1 MERLVSRYYYLFF
14 FILCSFL
21 SLVPLVRSGDAEAL
35 LTLKSSI
42 DPSNSLPWQGTDVCA
57 WRGIKECMNGRVTKL
72 VLEYL
77 NLTGTL
83 DEESLDQLDQLRVLS
98 LKGNSLSGQI
108 PDLSGLVNLKSLYLN
123 DNNFT
128 GEFPESVSGLHRL
141 KIIVLS
147 GNQISSHIPPSLLE
161 LKRLY
166 TLYLQDNNLKGT
178 IPPLNPTSLRFFN
191 VSNNQ
196 LYGQIPVTP
205 ALVRFNMSSYSGNI
219 DLCGE
224 QIENPCQTI
233 NSGPAM
239 SPVYPNVP
247 SSKSSSNRRTR
258 LIKIVV
264 GSVGGFLLLLLI
276 VFLVC
281 FVGKRKRETDR
292 SKEVKSKGVVSVDG
306 VGGGEAL
313 GGGSGGDGGGSD
325 GMGGNNSGKQG
336 GFWESEGLGSLVFLG
351 AGDQQMSYSLED
363 LLKASAETL
372 GRGTMGSTYKAVM
385 ESGFIV
391 TVKRLKDARY
401 PRLEEF
407 KRHMDLIGRL
417 RHPNLVPLRAYF
429 QAKEERLIVYD
440 YFSNGSLFSLI
451 HGTRTSGGGKP
462 LHWTSCLKIAEDLAT
477 GLLYIH
483 QNPGLTHGN
492 LKSSNVLLGPDFESC
507 LTDYGLT
514 LFRDPDSVEEPSAAT
529 FFYRAPECRDI
540 RKSSTQS
547 ADVYSFGVLLLELLT
562 GKTPFQDLVQEHG
575 SDIPRWVRS
584 VREEETESGD
594 EPTSGNEASEA
605 KLQALLN
612 IAVACVALAP
622 QNRPAMR
629 EVLKMIRDVRAEA
642 QVSSNSSDHSPG
654 RWSDTVQSLPRD
666 EHLSI

>member
-1 MERLVSRYYYLFF
+1 
-14 FILCSFL
+14 
-21 SLVPLVRSGDAEAL
+21 
-35 LTLKSSI
+35 
-42 DPSNSLPWQGTDVCA
+42 
-57 WRGIKECMNGRVTKL
+57 MNGRVTKL

-83 DEESLDQLDQLRVLS
+83 DEESLNQLDQVRVLS

-108 PDLSGLVNLKSLYLN
+108 PDLSGLVNLKSLFLN

-147 GNQISSHIPPSLLE
+147 GNHISGHIPPSLLK

-178 IPPLNPTSLRFFN
+178 IPPLNQTSLRFFN

-196 LYGQIPVTP
+196 LYGQIPVTQ

-233 NSGPAM
+233 NFGPAM
-239 SPVYPNVP
+239 SPAYPKVP
-247 SSKSSSNRRTR
+247 SSKSSSEKRTR

-264 GSVGGFLLLLLI
+264 GSVGGCLLLLLC

-281 FVGKRKRETDR
+281 FVSKRKRERDR
-292 SKEVKSKGVVSVDG
+292 SKQVESKGVVSVEG
-306 VGGGEAL
+306 VEGGEAL
-313 GGGSGGDGGGSD
+313 GGGGEGGSD
-325 GMGGNNSGKQG
+325 GMGGNNGGKQG

-391 TVKRLKDARY
+391 TVKRLKNARY

-407 KRHMDLIGRL
+407 NRHMDLVGRL

-429 QAKEERLIVYD
+429 QAKEERLLVYD
-440 YFSNGSLFSLI
+440 YFPNGSLFSLI
-451 HGTRTSGGGKP
+451 HGMSV
-462 LHWTSCLKIAEDLAT
+462 
-477 GLLYIH
+477 
-483 QNPGLTHGN
+483 THTQFH
-492 LKSSNVLLGPDFESC
+492 SF
-507 LTDYGLT
+507 
-514 LFRDPDSVEEPSAAT
+514 LF
-529 FFYRAPECRDI
+529 
-540 RKSSTQS
+540 
-547 ADVYSFGVLLLELLT
+547 
-562 GKTPFQDLVQEHG
+562 
-575 SDIPRWVRS
+575 
-584 VREEETESGD
+584 
-594 EPTSGNEASEA
+594 
-605 KLQALLN
+605 
-612 IAVACVALAP
+612 
-622 QNRPAMR
+622 
-629 EVLKMIRDVRAEA
+629 
-642 QVSSNSSDHSPG
+642 
-654 RWSDTVQSLPRD
+654 SL
-666 EHLSI
+666 